1 MHAAAAGGYVDIMA
15 CLRLVIKNTLELRY
29 NMQIKLVKPA
39 ISEEMNGNICQ
50 RLLTTSGLLNTR
62 PITKEDC
69 RNF

>member
-50 RLLTTSGLLNTR
+50 RLRL
-62 PITKEDC
+62 
-69 RNF
+69 